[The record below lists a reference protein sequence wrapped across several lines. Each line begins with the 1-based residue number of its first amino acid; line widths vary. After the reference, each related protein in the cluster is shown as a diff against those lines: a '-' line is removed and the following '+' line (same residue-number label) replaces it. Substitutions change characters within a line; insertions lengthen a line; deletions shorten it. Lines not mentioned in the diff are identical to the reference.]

1 MPILK
6 ETINVDLGARS
17 YPIYIGKD
25 FIEDA
30 DFLRSHIKGKQ
41 LVVVTDENVAS
52 FYLEAFSANFRL
64 GFDLLEVI
72 LPAGEVYK
80 TLESFSLIID
90 KSIEAGVNR
99 NATFV
104 ALGGGVIGDITGF
117 AAACYQRGVKFLQ
130 VPTTLLSQVDSS
142 VGGKTGIN
150 HALGKNM
157 IGAFYQPDAV
167 LADVSSLDT
176 LSEREFV
183 AGLAEVIKYGLI
195 TDRCFYQ
202 WLIKNIESLLAREF
216 SSLTSAIRRSCELK
230 AQIVSLDEREIGH
243 RALLNL
249 GHTFG
254 HAIEK
259 ISGYGSL
266 LHGEAV
272 AIGLV
277 LSATLSSRR
286 GWIGKGDVEILCNL
300 LDNIGLP
307 NKLPGTI
314 SPEELIRVMALD
326 KKSTDD
332 GLIFILLKNI
342 GEAVVSSDVTSEEV
356 LSLF

>member
-6 ETINVDLGARS
+6 ATINVDLGARS
-17 YPIYIGKD
+17 YPIYLGKA

-30 DFLRSHIKGKQ
+30 DFLRSHIRGKQ
-41 LVVVTDENVAS
+41 IVIVTDENVAS
-52 FYLEAFSANFRL
+52 LYLEAFSANFKL
-64 GFDLLEVI
+64 GFDLLEII
-72 LPAGEVYK
+72 LPAGEAYK

-90 KSIEAGVNR
+90 KSIQAGVNR

-104 ALGGGVIGDITGF
+104 ALGGGVVGDITGF
-117 AAACYQRGVKFLQ
+117 AAACYHRGVRFLQ

-167 LADVSSLDT
+167 LADVSSLET

-195 TDRCFYQ
+195 TDRVFYQ
-202 WLIKNIESLLAREF
+202 WLIDNMESLLTRDF
-216 SSLTSAIRRSCELK
+216 SSLTWAIRRSCELK
-230 AQIVSLDEREIGH
+230 AHIVSLDEREIGQ

-259 ISGYGSL
+259 ILGFGSL

-277 LSATLSSRR
+277 LAATLSSRR
-286 GWIGKGDVEILCNL
+286 GWIGKRDVESLCDL
-300 LDNIGLP
+300 LDHIGLP
-307 NKLPGTI
+307 NKLPGGI
-314 SPEELIRVMALD
+314 SPEQLMRVMALD

-332 GLIFILLKNI
+332 GLMFILLRNI
-342 GEAVVSSDVTSEEV
+342 GEAVVTPDVTSEEV